1 MDKPIISDIEKKVLR
16 KYWFLSPQICKK
28 PLGKLIGYYGEIPY
42 SALDDMY
49 VANEVEIASLCRYL
63 ILENIDETWF
73 KIKDE
78 ITQKRTRSLDAKFG
92 SLPEIDLKDII
103 YRKNNAIK
111 LAQLKEII

>member
-1 MDKPIISDIEKKVLR
+1 MLFRSVSQSR
-16 KYWFLSPQICKK
+16 Y
-28 PLGKLIGYYGEIPY
+28 
-42 SALDDMY
+42 
-49 VANEVEIASLCRYL
+49 EVEIAPLCRYL

-92 SLPEIDLKDII
+92 FLPEIDLKDVI
-103 YRKNNAIK
+103 YRKTNAIK

>member
-1 MDKPIISDIEKKVLR
+1 MV
-16 KYWFLSPQICKK
+16 
-28 PLGKLIGYYGEIPY
+28 
-42 SALDDMY
+42 
-49 VANEVEIASLCRYL
+49 
-63 ILENIDETWF
+63 

-92 SLPEIDLKDII
+92 SLPDINLKDVI